1 MAMTAIAADYAIQ
14 QLKKGAD
21 LIKKLFIIKIVLYW
35 KTKLE
40 NQLNKFTKMATTKR
54 ALHILTL
61 IFILHLQ
68 GCVENSNPKHSAS
81 KVISFFQHWNLILG
95 DGSNVGKAID
105 YENKDFFYATVED
118 EEEWVVF
125 KTPNSGNTH
134 GTSNN
139 TRTELAQLKKWS
151 PLTDAKLNATLK
163 VMNVARTG
171 DARVAASYSV
181 VVGQIHSADGH
192 ENEPLKIFYKK
203 FPGHTKG
210 SVFWNYEINT
220 AGKDNSKRWDYSYP
234 IWGHDFS
241 VVGTD
246 EDTFPQEPEAG
257 IAIGEEF
264 SYEIELKEG
273 IMFLTFTSEGHPTKT
288 FTKNLIDSQY
298 KIKADI
304 PKQVEELF
312 FPLGQD
318 GVERIN
324 AYSEEGLFFKLG
336 SYNQTNGK
344 SRQVNRVWCSGAE
357 THGGDLQKQYADGN
371 YAEVWFKN
379 ANIEISDQAIS
390 NEGYFS
396 ANDDLSKKIVYPSEV
411 IPFMHKF
418 KILMGD
424 GSRKENLLDF
434 ENKDFFYT
442 VIDGTRRWVVYKTP
456 NSGVTSPNSSNTRT
470 ELHEKR
476 EWVPEEGGKLTAT
489 CKVMHVSTTGDARV
503 AASFSTVIGQIHSGE
518 GHKNEPFKLFY
529 KKFPEHTKG
538 SVFWNYEINTAGD
551 DNSGRWDFSTAIWGD
566 NMAVVGT
573 TKDTCPAEPEDGIK
587 LGEEFS
593 YEVNVYKG
601 IMYLT
606 FKSPNHET
614 KTFMKNLISSEYVN
628 KSDLPE
634 QVKRLFGPLGQ
645 DGTERAIAYKGEL
658 NYFKQGAYNQTN
670 GKSPETN
677 GVWNAGAETYGGD
690 IPKQYENGSY
700 TEIWFREAKVGPS
713 TPPK

>member
-1 MAMTAIAADYAIQ
+1 
-14 QLKKGAD
+14 
-21 LIKKLFIIKIVLYW
+21 VLYW

-105 YENKDFFYATVED
+105 YENKDFFYAIVED

-246 EDTFPQEPEAG
+246 EDIFPQEPEAG